1 MTNSAEALRDK
12 IVVQRATEVPNELN
26 EPILTWS
33 TLTTLR
39 TRRDDASSGEKE
51 AAGQVGAFLMS
62 RFTVRRSIA
71 ADGIK
76 ASDRIVHEG
85 ANWSVTEI
93 MRHKDAPTRFLV
105 IKAVRDTD

>member
-26 EPILTWS
+26 EPVLTWA
-33 TLTTLR
+33 TLTTVR
-39 TRRDDASSGEKE
+39 ARRDDASSGEKE

-62 RFTVRRSIA
+62 RFKVRRSIA

-76 ASDRIVHEG
+76 ASDRIVHEA
-85 ANWSVTEI
+85 ANWSVKEI
-93 MRHKDAPTRFLV
+93 MRDRDDPTRFLI
-105 IKAVRDTD
+105 IKAVKDAD